1 MEILSSQQNKDLVQ
15 KIKRWQLCFQI
26 TAPEERAREIFKNM
40 ESPLNNTKFL
50 MDGEYRRIRHTSDIT
65 DITPHPCYGC
75 NSFLP
80 FQEKCDEKIFPPTFP
95 NCYDSST
102 GSKKDETKGETT

>member
-1 MEILSSQQNKDLVQ
+1 MSSQQNKDLVQ

-40 ESPLNNTKFL
+40 GSPLNNTKFL
-50 MDGEYRRIRHTSDIT
+50 MDGEYRWIRHTSDIT

-80 FQEKCDEKIFPPTFP
+80 FQEKCDKKIFPPTFP

-102 GSKKDETKGETT
+102 GSKMETK